1 MPSRFEIYK
10 QSISKDR
17 ELETDIQELEKL
29 YTSQKAFYNNYNFD
43 EFVKLSIDNADGE
56 FDHTIKEFFSPSK
69 PTDKLKENP
78 SYYKDVFGVT
88 EEEREEKELFAA
100 EGRGWESTRRTL
112 VSPYSETT
120 AALVGLVPRVITKA
134 TDTLLPG
141 VGNITNKFL
150 PDQEDIDRR
159 VDKIFRP
166 LAGKDIYEKKTD
178 PKTGE
183 VYYELEE
190 PTTTTESI
198 LRPAGEIAAA
208 FAVTRR
214 PIDKAVDVLKQGLSA
229 PKRLRGRP
237 SKTQLA
243 LEERAAKRL
252 GQLDTVS
259 KRFGTIGRYEV
270 ASQFT
275 FADEPDFGIV
285 AGTLSNYIGE
295 DDNRL
300 SALINYLD
308 TDDDSPEAA
317 RRLTLLVDGL
327 TFAGVFGT
335 VIGGGKLTVKGVTN
349 LVNKVKAEGPEAVA
363 KFKELILGA
372 RQADSATKLAKPKPE
387 KIDVPLINNL
397 DIVEEDSA
405 LNKAWGFVQKGI
417 YNFTTR
423 GGMYAPGMLDIIKS
437 SEYNKIA
444 WSTRAMDIHSQLV
457 LNINKVAKGSQ
468 LKTDEIEELFQHYLT
483 GQKKGKKTITLKD
496 LPKEIRE
503 PALDARNNI
512 DKLSTMLANSTYIP
526 KKIRDEINI
535 NMGKYLRKTY
545 EAFENPNYK
554 PSNDVYN
561 RAINE
566 IKKGLQA
573 TDANAGRQR
582 PRPSGWYDQEA
593 RKFVDGLLNKNKGK
607 AFNNFESHIN
617 AVFGAKK
624 AEKVFQA
631 RKNIT
636 PAINELLGGQ
646 VPASTSVFRTI
657 ETLSN
662 EISQYK
668 LMDDLY
674 KQGKG
679 KWFFTGTGKSSVA
692 PDERLVAAKITGQGF
707 HKLNGVN
714 TTEGIARLFEKM
726 SNVSDVGWGWQLYG
740 KALSLKG
747 FSQAA
752 ATVYNL
758 TTHVRNTVGGGI
770 ILARN
775 GMNPFTDDT
784 TQSLKTV
791 YNQIRNNPKGKDKAL
806 GDLYVEYQSLG
817 LVNQNVK
824 VGEFKRLFNDYI
836 NLEKESLI
844 TNPLKAQS
852 KFSKINK
859 KITDVYVGED
869 DIWRITGYNK
879 ELETLQRA
887 YPNRNLNS
895 LKREAA
901 NIIRDTMPTYDLIA
915 PGIQIL
921 RQAPIGNFF
930 SFTAEQ
936 YRNNYNT
943 IMRGMDEIR
952 TGNEVLVERGLKR
965 LASQIVV
972 TYAGAKGATDFTK
985 MAFGVTDEDEKALKN
1000 LGLAEWSKSSA
1011 LIFDRDEKGNIE
1023 YIDLTYTDPSAPVTD
1038 VLRAFL
1044 NEATDPTIPS
1054 KFVGDKVLEG
1064 MKESMMLFL
1073 KPFTGP
1079 AILTDKLLDITFNKG
1094 RDYETNKLVDGYNP
1108 AEGYLSLGNIMA
1120 GFKHLST
1127 GVIPRE
1133 IQDDISLFAGKKREK
1148 IKRGETSLGTELFSR
1163 LTGQR
1168 TQVVTPAKLKRDFYF
1183 KMFDLNKKYE
1193 GQRDF
1198 LKGAIKQ
1205 GVTPNELLNTYKR
1218 ANSNY
1223 YSNFSDAKLAL
1234 EAAHHFDVD
1243 RIYLKNTVQS
1253 TLRFFTNGEKSNF
1266 LDSNNSF
1273 IPLRFTESQL
1283 RNIRNKGDF
1292 STMSFTTFYE
1302 EYNNMFYDYHYLPI
1316 VEDINNEYRTYAPEE
1331 LMRLRKSVGGIVEG
1345 EDNVPF
1351 TKENPADRINPYTGE
1366 PYQEQM
1372 DRLGFKH
1379 GGPHSAAEN
1388 ILQTAAKKRGWT
1400 PEQTKLFS
1408 QFADDVG
1415 WVEADS
1421 IPTRTQNDDPKGI
1434 GRGKYQV
1441 EMDSLRREA
1450 VKNNPEEYKK
1460 YKDLTGSS
1468 SVYVNRYKNYK
1479 AKNNLPLTKEEIELF
1494 KNKDLDFSKIPED
1507 LQDAMFYTD
1516 KLQKPNFAVDDLVTG
1531 KISPNDAWYKYH
1543 YAGKDESKRNLFN
1556 ERLAKRPQ

>member
-10 QSISKDR
+10 QSISKDK

-29 YTSQKAFYNNYNFD
+29 YTSQKSFYNNYTFD
-43 EFVKLSIDNADGE
+43 DFVKLSIDNADGE

-120 AALVGLVPRVITKA
+120 AALVGLVPRAITKA

-166 LAGKDIYEKKTD
+166 IAGKDIYDKKTD

-198 LRPAGEIAAA
+198 LRPAGEIATA

-214 PIDKAVDVLKQGLSA
+214 PTDKAVDILKKGLEA

-397 DIVEEDSA
+397 DIVEEDSV
-405 LNKAWGFVQKGI
+405 LNKAWGAVQKGI

-457 LNINKVAKGSQ
+457 LNINKVSKGSQ

-503 PALDARNNI
+503 PALDARKNI
-512 DKLSTMLANSTYIP
+512 DKLSDMLATSTYIP
-526 KKIRDEINI
+526 KKIRDEIKT

-561 RAINE
+561 RAVNE

-582 PRPSGWYDQEA
+582 PRPTGWYDQEA
-593 RKFVDGLLNKNKGK
+593 RKFVNGLLNKNKGK

-617 AVFGAKK
+617 AVFGARK

-662 EISQYK
+662 EISQYR

-674 KQGKG
+674 KHGKG
-679 KWFFTGTGKSSVA
+679 KWFFTGAGTSSVA
-692 PDERLVAAKITGQGF
+692 TNIDERLVAAKITGQGF
-707 HKLNGVN
+707 HKLNGVE

-726 SNVSDVGWGWQLYG
+726 SEIKPIGPVSFLYG

-806 GDLYVEYQSLG
+806 GDLYIEYQSLG

-824 VGEFKRLFNDYI
+824 VGEFKKLFNDYI
-836 NLEKESLI
+836 NLDKESLI

-915 PGIQIL
+915 PGVQIL

-985 MAFGVTDEDEKALKN
+985 MAFGVTDEDEKALKH
-1000 LGLAEWSKSSA
+1000 LGLPEWSKSSA

-1079 AILTDKLLDITFNKG
+1079 AILTDKVFDITFNRG

-1127 GVIPRE
+1127 GVLPRE
-1133 IQDDISLFAGKKREK
+1133 IQDDISLIAGKKREK
-1148 IKRGETSLGTELFSR
+1148 IKRGEATLGTELFSR

-1183 KMFDLNKKYE
+1183 KMFDLNKRYE

-1198 LKGAIKQ
+1198 LKGVIKQ
-1205 GVTPNELLNTYKR
+1205 GVTPDELLNAYKR
-1218 ANSNY
+1218 SNSNY

-1266 LDSNNSF
+1266 LNSNNSF

-1331 LMRLRKSVGGIVEG
+1331 LIRLRKSVGGIVEG

-1351 TKENPADRINPYTGE
+1351 TKEDPADRVDPFTGE
-1366 PYQEQM
+1366 PYQKQM

-1379 GGPHSAAEN
+1379 GGQHYITQTEKQYNEKGEYTHDAIINKEPDKWVKNMYEELKKAGVKYPALKAVQSGFESRYGFSDIAQQTNNTFGVKVRPNEKFKGKEMPTKEN
-1388 ILQTAAKKRGWT
+1388 YGKGFVKEIANFRAY
-1400 PEQTKLFS
+1400 
-1408 QFADDVG
+1408 
-1415 WVEADS
+1415 DS
-1421 IPTRTQNDDPKGI
+1421 MQDNIKGYENFLRTGKNNDG
-1434 GRGKYQV
+1434 
-1441 EMDSLRREA
+1441 SLR
-1450 VKNNPEEYKK
+1450 YKK
-1460 YKDLTGSS
+1460 ALEAKDEIEYLNELQNAGYATDPNYASNINKI
-1468 SVYVNRYKNYK
+1468 YNRYK
-1479 AKNNLPLTKEEIELF
+1479 
-1494 KNKDLDFSKIPED
+1494 
-1507 LQDAMFYTD
+1507 DAGIFD
-1516 KLQKPNFAVDDLVTG
+1516 
-1531 KISPNDAWYKYH
+1531 
-1543 YAGKDESKRNLFN
+1543 
-1556 ERLAKRPQ
+1556 

>member
-10 QSISKDR
+10 ESISKDR
-17 ELETDIQELEKL
+17 ELETDIQELENL
-29 YTSQKAFYNNYNFD
+29 YTSQKSFYNNYNFD
-43 EFVKLSIDNADGE
+43 EFVKLSIDNADGQ
-56 FDHTIKEFFSPSK
+56 FDYTIKEFFSPPK

-78 SYYKDVFGVT
+78 DYYKTVFGIT
-88 EEEREEKELFAA
+88 EEEREEA
-100 EGRGWESTRRTL
+100 ESLASESRGWKSTRRTL

-120 AALVGLVPRVITKA
+120 AALVGLGSRAITKT
-134 TDTLLPG
+134 TDTLFPG
-141 VGNITNKFL
+141 VGNITSKFL
-150 PDQEDIDRR
+150 PDQKDIDRR

-166 LAGKDIYEKKTD
+166 LAGKDIYDKKTD

-183 VYYELEE
+183 TYYELED

-208 FAVTRR
+208 MVVTKK
-214 PIDKAVDVLKQGLSA
+214 PSLKAVDILKQGLKA

-252 GQLDTVS
+252 GKLDTVS
-259 KRFGTIGRYEV
+259 NRFGTIGRYEV

-295 DDNRL
+295 DDNKL

-372 RQADSATKLAKPKPE
+372 RQSDSATKLAKSKPE

-397 DIVEEDSA
+397 DIVEKDSV
-405 LNKAWGFVQKGI
+405 LNKAWGAVQKGI
-417 YNFTTR
+417 YSFTTR
-423 GGMYAPGMLDIIKS
+423 GGMYAPGMLDIIK
-437 SEYNKIA
+437 EADYNKIA

-468 LKTDEIEELFQHYLT
+468 LKTDEIEDLFQYYLT
-483 GQKKGKKTITLKD
+483 GQKRGKKTITLKD

-503 PALDARNNI
+503 SAKDARDNI
-512 DKLSTMLANSTYIP
+512 DKLSKMLANSTYIP
-526 KKIRDEINI
+526 KKIRDEIKT

-554 PSNDVYN
+554 PSNSVYN
-561 RAINE
+561 KAVNE

-582 PRPSGWYDQEA
+582 PRPTGWYDKEA
-593 RKFVDGLLNKNKGK
+593 MKFVDGLLNKNKGK
-607 AFNNFESHIN
+607 SFNNFESHIN
-617 AVFGAKK
+617 AVFGANK
-624 AEKVFQA
+624 AAKVFQA

-674 KQGKG
+674 RQGRG
-679 KWFFTGTGKSSVA
+679 TWFFTGAGKAAMA
-692 PDERLVAAKITGQGF
+692 PNNDKRMTAAKITGERF
-707 HKLNGVN
+707 HKLNGVD

-726 SNVSDVGWGWQLYG
+726 SEIRPIGPIIGFYG

-791 YNQIRNNPKGKDKAL
+791 YNQIIKSPEGKDKAL
-806 GDLYVEYQSLG
+806 GNLYIEYQSLG

-836 NLEKESLI
+836 SLEKESLI

-879 ELETLQRA
+879 ELETLKRA
-887 YPNRNLNS
+887 YPNRDLKS
-895 LKREAA
+895 LKQEAA

-943 IMRGMDEIR
+943 IIRGMDEIR
-952 TGNEVLVERGLKR
+952 TGNEILVERGLKR

-985 MAFGVTDEDEKALKN
+985 MAFGVTDEDEKALKH
-1000 LGLAEWSKSSA
+1000 LGLPEWSKSSA
-1011 LIFDRDEKGNIE
+1011 LIFDRDEKGRIE

-1064 MKESMMLFL
+1064 MKESMKLFL

-1079 AILTDKLLDITFNKG
+1079 AILTDKVLDVTFNQG
-1094 RDYETNKLVDGYNP
+1094 RDYETNKLIDGYNP
-1108 AEGYLSLGNIMA
+1108 AESYFSLGNVMSA
-1120 GFKHLST
+1120 FKHLST

-1133 IQDDISLFAGKKREK
+1133 IQDDISLIAGKKREK
-1148 IKRGETSLGTELFSR
+1148 IKKGESSLGNELFSR

-1183 KMFDLNKKYE
+1183 KMFDLNKRHE

-1198 LKGAIKQ
+1198 LKGAIKS
-1205 GVTPNELLNTYKR
+1205 GVTPDQLLSSYKR

-1223 YSNFSDAKLAL
+1223 YSDFSNAKLAL

-1243 RIYLKNTVQS
+1243 RIYLKNTVQG

-1273 IPLRFTESQL
+1273 IPLKFTESQL

-1316 VEDINNEYRTYAPEE
+1316 VEDINNEYRSYSDDE
-1331 LMRLRKSVGGIVEG
+1331 LMRLPKSTGGLVESG
-1345 EDNVPF
+1345 EVSDKYPVPF
-1351 TKENPADRINPYTGE
+1351 VKKDPKARVSDDLGGE

-1372 DRLGFKH
+1372 NILGFK
-1379 GGPHSAAEN
+1379 
-1388 ILQTAAKKRGWT
+1388 K
-1400 PEQTKLFS
+1400 
-1408 QFADDVG
+1408 
-1415 WVEADS
+1415 
-1421 IPTRTQNDDPKGI
+1421 
-1434 GRGKYQV
+1434 
-1441 EMDSLRREA
+1441 
-1450 VKNNPEEYKK
+1450 
-1460 YKDLTGSS
+1460 
-1468 SVYVNRYKNYK
+1468 
-1479 AKNNLPLTKEEIELF
+1479 
-1494 KNKDLDFSKIPED
+1494 
-1507 LQDAMFYTD
+1507 
-1516 KLQKPNFAVDDLVTG
+1516 
-1531 KISPNDAWYKYH
+1531 
-1543 YAGKDESKRNLFN
+1543 
-1556 ERLAKRPQ
+1556 

>member
-10 QSISKDR
+10 QSISKDK

-78 SYYKDVFGVT
+78 DYYKNVFGVS
-88 EEEREEKELFAA
+88 EEEQEEKELFAA

-120 AALVGLVPRVITKA
+120 AALVGLVPRTITKA

-198 LRPAGEIAAA
+198 LRPAGEIATA

-214 PIDKAVDVLKQGLSA
+214 PIDKAVDILKKGLAA

-372 RQADSATKLAKPKPE
+372 RQADSATKLTKPKPK

-405 LNKAWGFVQKGI
+405 LNKAWGFVQEGI

-859 KITDVYVGED
+859 KITDIYVGED

-1133 IQDDISLFAGKKREK
+1133 IQDDISLIAGKKREK
-1148 IKRGETSLGTELFSR
+1148 ITRGEASLGNELFSR

-1205 GVTPNELLNTYKR
+1205 GVTPDELLNAYKR

-1253 TLRFFTNGEKSNF
+1253 ALRFFTNGEKSNF

-1331 LMRLRKSVGGIVEG
+1331 LMRLTKSVGGIVEG

-1351 TKENPADRINPYTGE
+1351 TKEDPADRVDPFTGE

-1372 DRLGFKH
+1372 SRLGFKH
-1379 GGPHSAAEN
+1379 GGPHSAAET
-1388 ILQTAAKKRGWT
+1388 ILQTVAKKRGWT
-1400 PEQTKLFS
+1400 PEQTNLFR

-1450 VKNNPEEYKK
+1450 AKNNPEEYKR

-1479 AKNNLPLTKEEIELF
+1479 AKNNLPLTKDEIELF
-1494 KNKDLDFSKIPED
+1494 KNKDLDFSQIPED

-1531 KISPNDAWYKYH
+1531 KISPNDAWYNYH

>member
-29 YTSQKAFYNNYNFD
+29 YTSQKSFYNKYTFD
-43 EFVKLSIDNADGE
+43 DFVKLSIDNADGE
-56 FDHTIKEFFSPSK
+56 FDHTIKDFFSPSK

-78 SYYKDVFGVT
+78 NYYKDVFGVT

-100 EGRGWESTRRTL
+100 EGRGWKSTRRTL

-120 AALVGLVPRVITKA
+120 AALVGLVPRAISKA
-134 TDTLLPG
+134 TDTLFPG

-214 PIDKAVDVLKQGLSA
+214 PTDKAVDVLKQGLTA

-259 KRFGTIGRYEV
+259 KRFGTIGQYEV

-275 FADEPDFGIV
+275 FADDPDFGIV

-349 LVNKVKAEGPEAVA
+349 LVNKVKSEGPEAVA

-372 RQADSATKLAKPKPE
+372 RQSDSATKLTKPKPE

-397 DIVEEDSA
+397 DIVEEDSL
-405 LNKAWGFVQKGI
+405 LNKAWGAVQKGI

-503 PALDARNNI
+503 SALDARNNI

-526 KKIRDEINI
+526 KNIRDEIKT

-561 RAINE
+561 RAVNE

-679 KWFFTGTGKSSVA
+679 KWFFTGKGKSSVA
-692 PDERLVAAKITGQGF
+692 PDERMVAAKITGQGF

-726 SNVSDVGWGWQLYG
+726 SETSSPHWLVQGYG
-740 KALSLKG
+740 KALTLKG

-791 YNQIRNNPKGKDKAL
+791 YNQIIQSPKGKDKAL
-806 GDLYVEYQSLG
+806 GDLYIEYQSLG

-836 NLEKESLI
+836 NLDKESLI

-859 KITDVYVGED
+859 KITDIYVGED

-901 NIIRDTMPTYDLIA
+901 NIIRDTMPTYDLIS
-915 PGIQIL
+915 PGVQIL

-943 IMRGMDEIR
+943 IIRGMDEIR

-985 MAFGVTDEDEKALKN
+985 MAFGVTDEDEKALKH
-1000 LGLAEWSKSSA
+1000 LGLPEWSKSSA

-1079 AILTDKLLDITFNKG
+1079 AILTDKILDITFNKG

-1108 AEGYLSLGNIMA
+1108 AEGSLSLGNIMA

-1133 IQDDISLFAGKKREK
+1133 IQDDISLIAGKKREK
-1148 IKRGETSLGTELFSR
+1148 IKRGEASLGNELFSR

-1183 KMFDLNKKYE
+1183 KMFDLNKRYE

-1198 LKGAIKQ
+1198 LKGSIKQ
-1205 GVTPNELLNTYKR
+1205 GVTPDELLNAYKR

-1316 VEDINNEYRTYAPEE
+1316 IEDINNEYRTYAPEE
-1331 LMRLRKSVGGIVEG
+1331 LMRLTKSVGGIVEG

-1351 TKENPADRINPYTGE
+1351 TKENPADRVNPFTGE

-1372 DRLGFKH
+1372 DRLGFSN
-1379 GGPHSAAEN
+1379 GGPKLSSDQKMYLTFYNLAKEAGVAYPAAV
-1388 ILQTAAKKRGWT
+1388 AAQASLESGHGT
-1400 PEQTKLFS
+1400 SELATKYNNPLGIKVNRPSEIKQGQPSVQVKTQEF
-1408 QFADDVG
+1408 
-1415 WVEADS
+1415 VEGKEGTEIEPFRIYNNLAESFIGYKEKVAAPRYDS
-1421 IPTRTQNDDPKGI
+1421 IRQAKNEDEYLTAIANSGYATDPLYAEKTI
-1434 GRGKYQV
+1434 KI
-1441 EMDSLRREA
+1441 
-1450 VKNNPEEYKK
+1450 K
-1460 YKDLTGSS
+1460 
-1468 SVYVNRYKNYK
+1468 NRY
-1479 AKNNLPLTKEEIELF
+1479 ANLIP
-1494 KNKDLDFSKIPED
+1494 KD
-1507 LQDAMFYTD
+1507 
-1516 KLQKPNFAVDDLVTG
+1516 
-1531 KISPNDAWYKYH
+1531 
-1543 YAGKDESKRNLFN
+1543 
-1556 ERLAKRPQ
+1556 